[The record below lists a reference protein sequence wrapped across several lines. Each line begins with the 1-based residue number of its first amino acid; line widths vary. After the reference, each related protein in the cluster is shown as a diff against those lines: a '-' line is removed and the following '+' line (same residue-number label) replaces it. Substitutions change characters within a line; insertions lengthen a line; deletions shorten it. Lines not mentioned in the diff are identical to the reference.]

1 MKEGMPRKILSAE
14 SVPSLVGERL
24 RIWGSTIRTQRV
36 RQRITAEQ
44 LCGRIDVSRATL
56 SRLER
61 GDPAVNVAAYMTAFL
76 VLGIL
81 DDAAPPLTSALW
93 SAGENG
99 RVRARQA
106 DDADDYF

>member
-1 MKEGMPRKILSAE
+1 MKDDMPRKMQSAE

-36 RQRITAEQ
+36 RQRITAGQ
-44 LCGRIDVSRATL
+44 LCVRIDISRATL

-61 GDPAVNVAAYMTAFL
+61 GDSAVNVATYLAAFL

-81 DDAAPPLTSALW
+81 DEVAPSLPASLW
-93 SAGENG
+93 SAGEHG
-99 RVRARQA
+99 RVRARKEE
-106 DDADDYF
+106 DADDYF